1 MSTGPG
7 CTITASARSSKTPA
21 LSSKTF
27 PPPHSSAGVT
37 DPGQCVVFGAD
48 PDSQRTT
55 AEVGTK
61 RGVQTARGRGDL
73 KTPLGHQFLRLG
85 ATAMLGEG
93 QLRLGM
99 NRMRQLDEVGA
110 ETPHRVVDAIQ
121 RRG

>member
-1 MSTGPG
+1 MAKQT
-7 CTITASARSSKTPA
+7 SATLKAWCRLRPFRGGA
-21 LSSKTF
+21 DEVV
-27 PPPHSSAGVT
+27 AARMT

-55 AEVGTK
+55 AEVGAK
-61 RGVQTARGRGDL
+61 RGIQTARGRGDL
-73 KTPLGHQFLRLG
+73 KTPLGHQRLRLG

-93 QLRLGM
+93 QLRLGV